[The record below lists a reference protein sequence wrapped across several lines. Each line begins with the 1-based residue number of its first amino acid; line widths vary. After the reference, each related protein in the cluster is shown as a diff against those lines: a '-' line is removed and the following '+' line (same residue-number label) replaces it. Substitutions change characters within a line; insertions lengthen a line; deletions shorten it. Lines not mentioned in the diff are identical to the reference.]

1 MWAASGR
8 LHVQS
13 VCVLVHTGWPGGKM
27 ASPTMNGPPPPSP
40 PRWASNL
47 RPRDEA
53 PVHFQYAML
62 TMWWGTP
69 PIPPGVYIRL
79 SLGGLGSPPPA
90 KEARYTNIN
99 AVIGRPAPSPPRAA
113 VTQRTAGLGPRALS
127 GMLLP
132 TVNNPPRWN
141 PCIYYHNTRTTRCE
155 PPQATLRASNLRHP
169 ASGPLMIPLCYIED
183 IRKQPLKKTG
193 HVHSSPGWWRY
204 ALGGVGRA
212 KQRAAGVRC
221 ATP

>member
-1 MWAASGR
+1 MGTGFSEVNIQPYRGGVWAAPGH

-79 SLGGLGSPPPA
+79 SLGGT
-90 KEARYTNIN
+90 RF
-99 AVIGRPAPSPPRAA
+99 SPPR
-113 VTQRTAGLGPRALS
+113 QG
-127 GMLLP
+127 
-132 TVNNPPRWN
+132 
-141 PCIYYHNTRTTRCE
+141 
-155 PPQATLRASNLRHP
+155 
-169 ASGPLMIPLCYIED
+169 GPLHQHQRGDRAACAVASTSRGDAAHCGAGPPC
-183 IRKQPLKKTG
+183 TF
-193 HVHSSPGWWRY
+193 RY
-204 ALGGVGRA
+204 APPYS
-212 KQRAAGVRC
+212 K
-221 ATP
+221 